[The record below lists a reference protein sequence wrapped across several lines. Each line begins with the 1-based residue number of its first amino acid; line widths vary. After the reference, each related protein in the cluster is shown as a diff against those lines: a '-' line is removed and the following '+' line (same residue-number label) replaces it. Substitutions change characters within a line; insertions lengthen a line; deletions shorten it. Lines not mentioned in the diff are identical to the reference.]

1 MAESGEL
8 ALPLLE
14 RLAMAVLR
22 RTRAHAAVAGEDDP
36 IHVLNED
43 ERRELRRIEKRAVA
57 RAGAAGALSGLLSA
71 GAAMWATFR
80 FLGPGGVALST
91 EDSVKYW
98 VVVVLAT
105 VVASIFEIGFLYWDA
120 LRSVHAMATAAGLR
134 FSAEGQS
141 IEQREVALA
150 LARAALELPNP
161 QGRVFGVN
169 PHRESIRWVV
179 ALASVLYKAK
189 IALTT
194 FLIKAVLRSFLGQ
207 FMGRAFLELVTVP
220 VTAAWNAVVCFL
232 VAREARLR
240 TMGPSAAVELVGHA
254 LAGGTPSAEGR
265 RAAFRSVASAVVR
278 TGDLHPNLHALL
290 RVLVD
295 RLGPVDFDDVDDPT
309 RFLDELRSFSVAE
322 QRLALRLLVIAAVI
336 DGRLTRAERGLVAE
350 AFRAC
355 NRPLALERVERLRSA
370 FYGGAGLDFELVQKL
385 VE

>member
-8 ALPLLE
+8 PLPLLE

-22 RTRAHAAVAGEDDP
+22 RARAHAPVAGDDDP

-43 ERRELRRIEKRAVA
+43 ERRELRRIEKRAVV

-80 FLGPGGVALST
+80 FLDPSGVAHST

-105 VVASIFEIGFLYWDA
+105 LVASIFEIGFLYWDA
-120 LRSVHAMATAAGLR
+120 LRSVLAMATAAGLR
-134 FSAEGQS
+134 FSAGSQTN
-141 IEQREVALA
+141 EQREVALA

-161 QGRVFGVN
+161 QGRFFGVN

-179 ALASVLYKAK
+179 ALASLLYKAK

-220 VTAAWNAVVCFL
+220 VTATWNAVVCFL

-240 TMGPSAAVELVGHA
+240 TMGPSAAVELVSHA
-254 LAGGTPSAEGR
+254 LAGGTPSPEGR
-265 RAAFRSVASAVVR
+265 RMAFRSVASAVVR
-278 TGDLHPNLHALL
+278 TRDLHPNLHALL

-336 DGRLTRAERGLVAE
+336 DGRLTRAERALVAE

-355 NRPLALERVERLRSA
+355 DRPLALERVERLRSV
-370 FYGGAGLDFELVQKL
+370 FYAGAGLDFELVQQL

>member
-8 ALPLLE
+8 ALPFLE

-22 RTRAHAAVAGEDDP
+22 RTPAHAPVAGEDDP
-36 IHVLNED
+36 IHVLNEA
-43 ERRELRRIEKRAVA
+43 EQRELHRIEQRAVW
-57 RAGAAGALSGLLSA
+57 RAAMAGALSGLASA
-71 GAAMWATFR
+71 SAAIWASLR
-80 FLGPGGVALST
+80 FLGPGGVAHST
-91 EDSVKYW
+91 TDAATYW
-98 VVVVLAT
+98 TVVLGAT

-120 LRSVHAMATAAGLR
+120 LRSVHSMATAAGLR
-134 FSAEGQS
+134 FSESQTS
-141 IEQREVALA
+141 EQREVALA

-179 ALASVLYKAK
+179 ALASLLYKAK

-194 FLIKAVLRSFLGQ
+194 FLIKLVLRTFLGH
-207 FMGRAFLELVTVP
+207 FMGRAVLELVTIP
-220 VTAAWNAVVCFL
+220 VTAAWNGVVCFM

-240 TMGPSAAVELVGHA
+240 TMGPSAAVALVGYA
-254 LAGGTPSAEGR
+254 LEGGPLSAEGR

-295 RLGPVDFDDVDDPT
+295 RLGPVDFDDVDDPS
-309 RFLDELRSFSVAE
+309 RFLDELRAFSVAE
-322 QRLALRLLVIAAVI
+322 QRLALRLLIIAAVI
-336 DGRLTRAERGLVAE
+336 DGRLTRNERALVAE

-355 NRPLALERVERLRSA
+355 GRSLPLERVERLRSA
-370 FYGGAGLDFELVQKL
+370 FYGGAGVDFKIVQKL